1 MINRIDI
8 TAYYLTEICE
18 EILSALNHRIE
29 TDNIYEL
36 VKECVICNKE
46 QIGLKGFWIDD
57 SVNCR
62 PMKFWV
68 EFHFKDEV
76 NSYRVSFSNMDSV
89 SGLYHVTDVSPYLIV
104 TRPIRLKLDGL
115 MYCSPYQRILYVDYF
130 TEWVPLDDED
140 KNLSVHE
147 LIEGGRN
154 DIDITKKDCFI
165 SFYER
170 VPESEKEEL
179 KIANIDFW
187 NLDDK
192 EGDNYKYLLNRI
204 YDEGISCLV
213 VSDPHFY
220 ELLKSILPSY
230 ISLMLCN
237 DYIPPLSR
245 QQWIFRSVTQIGH
258 LLTIEQQAPRFRSK
272 VFWRWISVLI
282 KSYNIPKCMLRVACD
297 QLLTSEELFFIY
309 KYGYL

>member
-1 MINRIDI
+1 MISRIDI

-18 EILSALNHRIE
+18 DILSTLAHRIE
-29 TDNIYEL
+29 TVNIYEL
-36 VKECVICNKE
+36 VKECIISNKE
-46 QIGLKGFWIDD
+46 QTGLNGFWIEDTI
-57 SVNCR
+57 NCR

-76 NSYRVSFSNMDSV
+76 NSYRVSFSNMDSA

-115 MYCSPYQRILYVDYF
+115 MYCSPCQRILYVDYF

-170 VPESEKEEL
+170 VSECEKQEL
-179 KIANIDFW
+179 RIANIDFW

-204 YDEGISCLV
+204 YDEVISCVV
-213 VSDPHFY
+213 VSDTHYY
-220 ELLKSILPSY
+220 EILKSILPSY
-230 ISLMLCN
+230 ISLILCK
-237 DYIPPLSR
+237 DFVPSLSR
-245 QQWIFRSVTQIGH
+245 QQWLFRAVTQIKQ
-258 LLTIEQQAPRFRSK
+258 LLTIEQHTPKYRSK
-272 VFWRWISVLI
+272 VYWRWLSVLI
-282 KSYNIPKCMLRVACD
+282 KYYNIPKCMLHVACD
-297 QLLTSEELFFIY
+297 QLLTSEEFLFIN